1 MAALANPKSLAR
13 GTKLKLNDAV
23 VITGGGAGTID
34 FDVPAEVSGD
44 FSALFQVVGTTTN
57 LVCDLQFSLDSG
69 QGTTFSTL
77 VANFLIAA
85 TPFKL
90 QTPLVSGAR
99 YRLNITTPPVSADF
113 YVTRS

>member
-1 MAALANPKSLAR
+1 MAALAVAKSLAR
-13 GTKLKLNDAV
+13 GTKVKLNDAV
-23 VITGGGAGTID
+23 VTTGGGAGTID
-34 FDVPAEVSGD
+34 FDALDEVTGD
-44 FSALFQVVGTTTN
+44 FSALFQAVGTVTN

-69 QGTTFSTL
+69 QGTTFNTL
-77 VANFLIAA
+77 VANLLVAA

-90 QTPLVSGAR
+90 QTPLVPGAR